1 MDQSHSSVT
10 ITVDNSDPREPIA
23 SCERCGKLGTIARAT
38 RHSEPP
44 LVLRY
49 CADCWPAAQSELE
62 ARQNEEHRQW
72 RLSPDKDTSPPPGWS
87 SASRSWHDVVN
98 FLRVLALP
106 PKGGRAATKQE
117 LLSIAAEIS
126 ATANEMSGAMPSE
139 VRAFLDQYS
148 PPAA

>member
-10 ITVDNSDPREPIA
+10 ITVDNSDPREPTA
-23 SCERCGKLGTIARAT
+23 RCERCGKLGTVARAT

-62 ARQNEEHRQW
+62 ARQNEEHKQW
-72 RLSPDKDTSPPPGWS
+72 RLSPARNTSPAPGWS
-87 SASRSWHDVVN
+87 STSRSWHDVVR
-98 FLRVLALP
+98 FLRLIASP
-106 PKGGRAATKQE
+106 PSDGRAPTQQE
-117 LLSIAAEIS
+117 LRSIASEIN

-139 VRAFLDQYS
+139 VRAFLDKYA

>member
-10 ITVDNSDPREPIA
+10 ISVDNSDPREPTA
-23 SCERCGKLGTIARAT
+23 RCERCGKLGTIARAT

-72 RLSPDKDTSPPPGWS
+72 RLSQQDGSPPPGWS

-98 FLRVLALP
+98 FLRLITLP
-106 PKGGRAATKQE
+106 PRGGRAATKQE

-126 ATANEMSGAMPSE
+126 ATANDMSGAMPPE
-139 VRAFLDQYS
+139 VKAFVDQYS